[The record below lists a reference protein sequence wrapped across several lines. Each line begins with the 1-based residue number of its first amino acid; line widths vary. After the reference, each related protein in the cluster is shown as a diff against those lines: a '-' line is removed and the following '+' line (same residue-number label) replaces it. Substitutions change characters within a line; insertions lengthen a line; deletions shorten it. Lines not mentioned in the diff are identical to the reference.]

1 MLVAFVAQTS
11 VAQEGKLPPT
21 EEDMKTIEVAIHSKD
36 FEKLKEYASYN
47 IPKVDSTLAI
57 GMKDTQE
64 LRKCIYMHN
73 MKWPL
78 EYLDLGK
85 EMAIGYFPDKLYR
98 SAFYIP
104 TDGAMRY
111 KMLEY
116 TYERCDSAAIGGD
129 KGSLDFWRYIQ
140 GLDQRSPMAAFSM
153 LVMAQT
159 FGQSGLAY
167 GDSLVAGMKDITA
180 IYLNTWG
187 GEQAVENFNK
197 WLGDFLTIS
206 ADGSVSLK
214 FNPAKS
220 ATHDE
225 ACDNTCEQVVAL
237 YEKLARLIHQSAL
250 NERVDIVVEQMP
262 EFPGGDQ
269 VLMKFLSANVKYPT
283 QAAENNIQGRVVV
296 GFLVERDGSITN
308 VQVLRSAHPLLD
320 AEAVRVVKS
329 MPKWKPGKQ
338 NGDPVRVLYQV
349 PVAFRLGR

>member
-1 MLVAFVAQTS
+1 MLVSFVAQTS
-11 VAQEGKLPPT
+11 VAQEEKRPLT
-21 EEDMKTIEVAIHSKD
+21 EKDWETIEVAILSNN
-36 FEKLKEYASYN
+36 FEKLEEYASYN

-57 GMKDTQE
+57 GMKDKWN
-64 LRKCIYMHN
+64 LRKCIAMHN

-78 EYLDLGK
+78 EYLDLGT
-85 EMAIGYFPDKLYR
+85 EMAIGYFPDKLYK

-104 TDGAMRY
+104 TDGEMRY

-116 TYERCDSAAIGGD
+116 TYERCDSAAIGGE

-214 FNPAKS
+214 LNITAKS
-220 ATHDE
+220 IHDE
-225 ACDNTCEQVVAL
+225 AYGKSWEQVVAL

-250 NERVDIVVEQMP
+250 NERINKMP
-262 EFPGGDQ
+262 KFPDGDQ
-269 VLMKFLSANVKYPT
+269 ALMRFLSTNMEYPM
-283 QAAENNIQGRVVV
+283 QAAEKGIQGRVVV
-296 GFLVERDGSITN
+296 GFNVERDGSITD
-308 VQVLRSAHPLLD
+308 VKVLKGAHPLLD
-320 AEAVRVVKS
+320 AEAVRVVCS
-329 MPKWKPGKQ
+329 MPKWEPGKQ
-338 NGDPVRVLYQV
+338 NNIPVRMLYQV
-349 PVAFRLGR
+349 PLSFRLGK

>member
-11 VAQEGKLPPT
+11 VAHEEKRPLT
-21 EEDMKTIEVAIHSKD
+21 EKDMKTIEVAILSND

-57 GMKDTQE
+57 GMKDTWK
-64 LRKCIYMHN
+64 LRKCIAMHN

-78 EYLDLGK
+78 EYLDLGT
-85 EMAIGYFPDKLYR
+85 EMAIGYFSDKLYK

-104 TDGAMRY
+104 TDGEMRY

-220 ATHDE
+220 SAHDE
-225 ACDNTCEQVVAL
+225 AYGKSWEQVVAL

-262 EFPGGDQ
+262 KFPGGDQ
-269 VLMKFLSANVKYPT
+269 ALMKFLSANIEYPT
-283 QAAENNIQGRVVV
+283 QAAEKGIQGRVVV
-296 GFLVERDGSITN
+296 GFIVERDGSITD
-308 VQVLRSAHPLLD
+308 VKVLKGAHPLLD
-320 AEAVRVVKS
+320 AEAVRVVNS
-329 MPKWKPGKQ
+329 MPKWEPGMQ
-338 NGDPVRVLYQV
+338 NGEPVRVSYQV
-349 PVAFRLGR
+349 PLGFHLGK